1 MISLKIENLLL
12 NNLILNNKE
21 EIFNEGYT
29 FKGRVLEL
37 IDNLILIDI
46 KGHGTIQ
53 AKLESSIKMTV
64 GDEVSFLVKSVDNDE
79 IILKPLIKD
88 KLSRAQLS
96 NEGKQNNPISALLK
110 NINIKET
117 RLSIGLAESLMK
129 YNAPITKQNLT
140 EGIKTLEKLFQ
151 LYSLKDGE
159 KVILLNSVNN
169 IDKDS
174 TLNKIETIQKNFI
187 IDIDSKANLKI
198 NKQEFVQDN
207 ILEDDSLTEKIDI
220 KSLLVIPK
228 DEYNEGKDITQLV
241 KEFLGNESDIDI
253 EDEYIKI
260 ISFFLKNN
268 IKPSLNNIRN
278 LREFNK
284 NPIEFVKDFKII
296 DEILNKHENNETNKI
311 FSDNNEVT
319 SPKNIILNKDEK
331 FVELQKNIQNIG
343 NTADSKLTEDL
354 RNLNNKID
362 FLREMNK
369 DLSFM
374 FFPINHREKELDG
387 ILTLIK
393 ENRKNKNYNEKTNI
407 YINVETHNLGN
418 IKVSCQLIS
427 NFLSIKMNIKN
438 EDLELF
444 KSTEKQLVEKIS
456 LIGYSLDKIEFVT
469 DNNIQIID
477 TIVSN
482 PNPTY
487 ILDLKV

>member
-46 KGHGTIQ
+46 KGHGTIE
-53 AKLESSIKMTV
+53 AKLESNIKMTV

-88 KLSRAQLS
+88 KLSRIQLS
-96 NEGKQNNPISALLK
+96 NECKQNNPISNLLK
-110 NINIKET
+110 DINIKET
-117 RLSIGLAESLMK
+117 RLSIGLAENLMK
-129 YNAPITKQNLT
+129 YNALITKQNLT
-140 EGIKTLEKLFQ
+140 DGIKTLEKLLQ
-151 LYSLKDGE
+151 LSGLKDGE
-159 KVILLNSVNN
+159 KVILLNSVN
-169 IDKDS
+169 
-174 TLNKIETIQKNFI
+174 KIETIQKNFI
-187 IDIDSKANLKI
+187 IDGDSKVNLKI

-207 ILEDDSLTEKIDI
+207 ILEDDGLAEKVDI

-228 DEYNEGKDITQLV
+228 DEYNEGEDITQLV
-241 KEFLGNESDIDI
+241 KEFLGNESDIDM

-296 DEILNKHENNETNKI
+296 DEILNKHGNNETNKI
-311 FSDNNEVT
+311 FSNDNEVT
-319 SPKNIILNKDEK
+319 SSKSIILNKDEK
-331 FVELQKNIQNIG
+331 FVELQKNIRNVGNI
-343 NTADSKLTEDL
+343 ADSKLTEDIRSL
-354 RNLNNKID
+354 SNKID

-393 ENRKNKNYNEKTNI
+393 ENRKNKNYNERTNI
-407 YINVETHNLGN
+407 YINVETCNLGN

-438 EDLELF
+438 EDLGLF
-444 KSTEKQLVEKIS
+444 KSNEKLLIEKIS
-456 LIGYSLDKIEFVT
+456 LIGYSLDKIEFVMD
-469 DNNIQIID
+469 DNIEIID